1 MKMHVIILNKRSHEV
16 IDIRDATSVS
26 ILGSTWTIERESTTA
41 SYTLSAH
48 NVYILGL
55 LEES

>member
-1 MKMHVIILNKRSHEV
+1 MKMHVIIIHKRSHEV
-16 IDIRDATSVS
+16 IDIRDATSVA
-26 ILGSTWTIERESTTA
+26 ILGSTWTIARDSTTV